1 MIRLYVKSSTMKE
14 RGEERNSSNGNIV
27 NNYCVVGNKAPL
39 YPNTEVD

>member
-1 MIRLYVKSSTMKE
+1 MKE

-27 NNYCVVGNKAPL
+27 NNYCVVDNKRKPL